1 MIVMMTMTSMMMRM
15 MLMMMGAQWIDTIKW
30 NCQVFPISTRS
41 LHPTGCR
48 SVNNQII
55 IFQKCLFK
63 LWHPENIPIHSLFFE
78 FLPQNS
84 FFLNKFPNK
93 FVFLEKNFCV
103 GRMAWVRE
111 GRNGQSQ
118 EARRAPTRSHT
129 EFLFPNIT
137 TMYEWPFAPQCS
149 YIGKLNL
156 IKIFHCLSFNFAHKS
171 FCNFT
176 SLLYNCSFVSS
187 DRSFLRFQ
195 TSARS
200 INCFFFHPA
209 QCHQLNLGTW
219 PRSTSLSCSHPAED
233 LS

>member
-41 LHPTGCR
+41 LHPTGCW

-118 EARRAPTRSHT
+118 AARRVPTRSQRQSSC
-129 EFLFPNIT
+129 FLILQ
-137 TMYEWPFAPQCS
+137 QCM
-149 YIGKLNL
+149 ND
-156 IKIFHCLSFNFAHKS
+156 HCLSFNFAHKS

-187 DRSFLRFQ
+187 DRSSLRLQ

-200 INCFFFHPA
+200 MNRFIFHPA